1 MDIPFEEMMQD
12 LRDTQREIADF
23 RDENEI
29 LMRNR
34 ERNRVSIYLNEG
46 RISQR
51 EDFVEK
57 LTELIKITYPEQ
69 YKKED
74 LP

>member
-1 MDIPFEEMMQD
+1 MMQD
-12 LRDTQREIADF
+12 LQDTRREIIDF

-34 ERNRVSIYLNEG
+34 EKNRVAIYLNEG

-57 LTELIKITYPEQ
+57 LIEVIKVTYPEQ
-69 YKKED
+69 YKETTQ
-74 LP
+74 P